1 MTNTYNEMER
11 GLRKQIAQQE
21 EKVAGQE
28 DMKMKLKI
36 EIQQLQKDKEEMIET
51 KDAEIRKL
59 KEQIDEISSDFAQML
74 KN

>member
-1 MTNTYNEMER
+1 
-11 GLRKQIAQQE
+11 
-21 EKVAGQE
+21 
-28 DMKMKLKI
+28 MKMKLKI

>member
-1 MTNTYNEMER
+1 
-11 GLRKQIAQQE
+11 
-21 EKVAGQE
+21 
-28 DMKMKLKI
+28 
-36 EIQQLQKDKEEMIET
+36 MIET

>member
-59 KEQIDEISSDFAQML
+59 KE
-74 KN
+74 

>member
-1 MTNTYNEMER
+1 
-11 GLRKQIAQQE
+11 
-21 EKVAGQE
+21 
-28 DMKMKLKI
+28 MKLKM

>member
-21 EKVAGQE
+21 EKVTGQE